1 MTDKIGE
8 KKMYETMKSKFVGL
22 GDDNTQRKEFIHNVR
37 VDTYTALATNS
48 SLVELLSVGLSRPR
62 SLVKQDLID
71 KIARS

>member
-1 MTDKIGE
+1 
-8 KKMYETMKSKFVGL
+8 MKSKFVGL